1 MPKYL
6 DRAEAADYLT
16 DRGFKTKKGT
26 LQKYATTGGGPP
38 YVRFGNKA
46 LYSPD
51 NLDQWAEGKM
61 SAPRR
66 STSEAERDSSAP
78 EAA

>member
-1 MPKYL
+1 MPQYL

-16 DRGFKTKKGT
+16 GRGLKIKKGT

-38 YVRFGNKA
+38 YRRFGNKT
-46 LYSPD
+46 LYTPD
-51 NLDQWAEGKM
+51 GLDQWAEGKM

-66 STSEAERDSSAP
+66 STSEAERDGNLR
-78 EAA
+78 EAS